1 MNLIENPRT
10 DPLWQGL
17 VIAHESGCRWI
28 AVPMLVNHRLV
39 CVHDDDPH
47 GCAAY
52 GWCYRT
58 TAEAA
63 WERRRVLG
71 EAPPPLNPCCLL
83 AHTSSGQAHDAR
95 CTDEFRRITLHLPD
109 HPWSSR

>member
-1 MNLIENPRT
+1 MTGQRRT
-10 DPLWQGL
+10 ARALTGGAGL
-17 VIAHESGCRWI
+17 AACAGLCALPDRPALAAVGLYLAAVLAWFAVGYRAAH
-28 AVPMLVNHRLV
+28 H
-39 CVHDDDPH
+39 
-47 GCAAY
+47 
-52 GWCYRT
+52 RT

-83 AHTSSGQAHDAR
+83 ATTSGGQAHDAR

-109 HPWSSR
+109 HPWSTP